1 MGKYFTVNTD
11 SATGEVTIIPF
22 SDEECKRM
30 EAEAVDVAWR
40 NIRSKRN
47 QLLSESD
54 WTQALDSPVDKAAWA
69 AYRQSLRDLPQNT
82 TDPLNPIWPERP
94 T

>member
-11 SATGEVTIIPF
+11 SVTGEVTIIPF
-22 SDEECKRM
+22 SDEECARM
-30 EAEAVDVAWR
+30 EAQAVIDAWR
-40 NIRSKRN
+40 NIRSERN
-47 QLLSESD
+47 KLLADSD
-54 WTQALDSPVDKAAWA
+54 WTQVIDSPVNRQAWA
-69 AYRQSLRDLPQNT
+69 EYRQALRDLPQNT